1 MKQRSQLLAVSLCLL
16 ALVAAM
22 VTIGTLQQP
31 KIPGVNSQME
41 QTNTLPPQDLPSPQN
56 STNSLS
62 KPAVQ
67 IKQYPQ
73 QQTSSIPREELPN
86 GTDPTNEITQYSQV
100 NETEQTFNYTFQ
112 VSTDYGYFCNTGN
125 AQDAIQ
131 NAIDSLPA
139 RMSPLNIYLA
149 GEFANL
155 SQVRLSSNIN
165 LVGPA
170 TLTSNDSYCMF
181 WTNYSNLY
189 SYPEY
194 WFADYV
200 SICNVSFNNLHFVG
214 NNTIIGIFG
223 TYFDGNGWELLQTFN
238 VVDCE
243 FQGFYR
249 ALCINP
255 LNSTFSGN
263 LFHDNNQAGLY
274 FNFGADLDVYNNTF
288 NSYAGTGEQPC
299 GLVLFDV
306 FDGCRVH
313 DNTFNANEGSVG
325 VGIISCRRDIVV
337 SGNVFNGDAY
347 AIDCV
352 DRPFYSSDITFLQNV
367 GAGDFFY
374 DEGIIKAIT
383 VER

>member
-1 MKQRSQLLAVSLCLL
+1 MKKRSRLLAVSLCLI
-16 ALVAAM
+16 ALIATIA
-22 VTIGTLQQP
+22 TIGTLQQP
-31 KIPGVNSQME
+31 KAPSINNQTE
-41 QTNTLPPQDLPSPQN
+41 QPNTFPQQDLSSLQN
-56 STNSLS
+56 ATNSLS
-62 KPAVQ
+62 KPSIQV
-67 IKQYPQ
+67 KQYPQ
-73 QQTSSIPREELPN
+73 PQFSSIPEEVQGEAN
-86 GTDPTNEITQYSQV
+86 PTYEINQSSQV
-100 NETEQTFNYTFQ
+100 NQTEQTANYTFQ
-112 VSTDYGYFCNTGN
+112 ISTDYGYLCNTGN

-139 RMSPLNIYLA
+139 RTSPLNIYLK

-155 SQVRLSSNIN
+155 SHVCLSNNVN
-165 LVGPA
+165 LIGPA
-170 TLTSNDSYCMF
+170 TLTSKDSFCMF
-181 WTNYSNLY
+181 WTNYTKLY

-194 WFADYV
+194 WYADYV
-200 SICNVSFNNLHFVG
+200 SICNVSFNKLHFIG
-214 NNTIIGIFG
+214 NNTVIGIYG
-223 TYFDGNGWELLQTFN
+223 TYCDGNGWELLQTFN

-274 FNFGADLDVYNNTF
+274 FNFGADLDVFNNTF

-313 DNTFNANEGSVG
+313 DNTFYAKEGSIG
-325 VGIISCRRDIVV
+325 VGIISCRRGIVI
-337 SGNVFNGDAY
+337 SGNIFNGAAY
-347 AIDCV
+347 AIDNV
-352 DRPFYSSDITFLQNV
+352 DRPFYSSDITFLRNV

-374 DEGIIKAIT
+374 DEGIIKPIT